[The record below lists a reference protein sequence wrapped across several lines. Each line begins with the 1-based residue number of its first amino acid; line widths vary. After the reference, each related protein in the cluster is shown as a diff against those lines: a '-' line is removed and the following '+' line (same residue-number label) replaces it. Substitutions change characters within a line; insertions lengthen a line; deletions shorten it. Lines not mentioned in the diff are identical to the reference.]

1 MLESKVTYPTC
12 TLAFIVPYHSGFDI
26 WCLMVGKFGCPSTFL
41 YAYIHI
47 YIYTYI
53 FTTSASTKSNV
64 GIQCELEWLVKF
76 GGLIILGSGF
86 PSLSLT

>member
-12 TLAFIVPYHSGFDI
+12 TLAFIVPYHWGFDI
-26 WCLMVGKFGCPSTFL
+26 WCLMVGKFGRPSTFL
-41 YAYIHI
+41 YIYIHI
-47 YIYTYI
+47 YIYLQP
-53 FTTSASTKSNV
+53 SLAQKSNV